1 MIKIKEA
8 ISVSLSEILKEF
20 TTKDDRADIISK
32 INGVSSSTLRDV
44 MYRRNSVSEN
54 NLPAVKLL
62 LLKASQNADAKI
74 KQARNCKKEVK
85 KVIDL
90 I

>member
-1 MIKIKEA
+1 MIKIREA
-8 ISVSLSEILKEF
+8 IPELLSEYLKEF

-32 INGVSSSTLRDV
+32 VNGVSSSTLRDV

-62 LLKASQNADAKI
+62 LIKASQNAEAKI
-74 KQARNCKKEVK
+74 KKAQKCRKEVK
-85 KVIDL
+85 KVIDC